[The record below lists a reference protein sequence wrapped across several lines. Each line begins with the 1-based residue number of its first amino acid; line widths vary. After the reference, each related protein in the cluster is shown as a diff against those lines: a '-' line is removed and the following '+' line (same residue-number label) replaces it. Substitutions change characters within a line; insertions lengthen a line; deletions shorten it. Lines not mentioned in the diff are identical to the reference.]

1 MQDRLRNPTVFQ
13 PTVSTT
19 STNVGFARALL
30 THLSL
35 VVEVKEAQNCNRSD
49 PEDPWARRRLL
60 GEHFTNQS

>member
-13 PTVSTT
+13 PAVSTT

-30 THLSL
+30 TRVNVLSL
-35 VVEVKEAQNCNRSD
+35 VVEVKEAQNCDRSD

-60 GEHFTNQS
+60 